1 MTQPTPRRQTVLA
14 LVGLGLAYALALAF
28 GLRSAEL
35 ERSRDI
41 AALGQ
46 QHALVAASRA
56 EAVSGWVQE
65 TRDQLAA
72 LADNP
77 AVRLYTLGASSS
89 GDPRA
94 AAGQAQYLESL
105 LNATAARAGFGVAR
119 IAVRADVPV
128 PEAPGIAVLDPAGR
142 LIARAG
148 GPLPRLA
155 QGFDAHKPRLSVAML
170 GGQAALSATQPIL
183 RLQDDTGAPVGLL
196 YAVRLLDEGL
206 ARRLRQPGDPY
217 ASGRTILVD
226 ARGTPLLA
234 PGTEDP
240 AQALPEAIRKALPR
254 DGKPWISA
262 DSTAAYQPLAIGGL
276 GVVRVV
282 DADEALQEAN
292 ERRRLKSLGWI
303 SGISWLA
310 AVLLLLWRHGAAQR
324 ATSAAR
330 DAEAAT
336 AREGRARL
344 FLQEI
349 ADRQQALILVGDADD
364 QLEFSNARA
373 RVALHLGQDARGVP
387 LASLFGAEAETVAGL
402 LAALRATASAA
413 GPARL
418 SLGGR
423 SVSLSALP
431 MADGQSLLVG
441 DDVTDVLAA
450 EARRAAAMTALVT
463 LLTGLIDARDPAST
477 AHSLKVSRLAVLVG
491 TALGLSEAERA
502 TLQLAGQLMNLGK
515 MLVPAEIL
523 TKAGPL
529 DAQEQS
535 IVQSAVARAADMLA
549 PVPFDLP
556 VVEVIRG
563 LNSVS
568 PPLPARILRLV
579 NAYVSMVSPRA
590 FRAAL
595 PHDAALDILRAKAT
609 PADAPAIAAIAQSME
624 TDAGRSALEA
634 SSR

>member
-1 MTQPTPRRQTVLA
+1 MAQPNPRRQTVFALA
-14 LVGLGLAYALALAF
+14 GLGVAYLLALAF
-28 GLRSAEL
+28 GLRSAEI

-41 AALGQ
+41 EALGQ
-46 QHALVAASRA
+46 QRLLVAASRA
-56 EAVSGWVQE
+56 EAVTGWIQE
-65 TRDQLAA
+65 TQDQLAA
-72 LADNP
+72 LAENP
-77 AVRLYTLGASSS
+77 AVQLYTLGAGGT

-105 LNATAARAGFGVAR
+105 LGATAARVGFGVAR

-128 PEAPGIAVLDPAGR
+128 PDAPGIAVLDPAGR
-142 LIARAG
+142 VLARAG
-148 GPLPRLA
+148 GPLPHPAGAIAGR
-155 QGFDAHKPRLSVAML
+155 KPQVAVTSL
-170 GGQAALSATQPIL
+170 GGQPALSFTQPIL
-183 RLQDDTGAPVGLL
+183 RLQDDAATPVGLL
-196 YAVRLLDEGL
+196 YAVRALDADL
-206 ARRLRQPGDPY
+206 ARRLRQPGDPF
-217 ASGRTILVD
+217 ASGRAILVD
-226 ARGTPLLA
+226 AGGTPLLA
-234 PGTEDP
+234 SGTLDP
-240 AQALPEAIRKALPR
+240 AAALPDAIRTALPD
-254 DGKPWISA
+254 DGKTWISE
-262 DSTAAYQPLAIGGL
+262 DRSAAYQPLGIGGL
-276 GVVRVV
+276 GVVHAV
-282 DADEALQEAN
+282 DPADALGEAN
-292 ERRRLKSLGWI
+292 ERQRLRSLGWI

-324 ATSAAR
+324 AASAAR
-330 DAEAAT
+330 EAEAAT
-336 AREGRARL
+336 EREERARM

-349 ADRQQALILVGDADD
+349 ADRQQALILVGSADD
-364 QLEFSNARA
+364 QLAFSNARA
-373 RVALHLGQDARGVP
+373 RVALHLGRDARGVP
-387 LASLFGAEAETVAGL
+387 LASLFGPETETIAAL
-402 LAALRATASAA
+402 LATLRETASAA

-450 EARRAAAMTALVT
+450 EARRTAAMSALVS

-477 AHSLKVSRLAVLVG
+477 AHSLKVSRLAVLIG

-515 MLVPAEIL
+515 MLVPTEIL

-529 DAQEQS
+529 DPREQGV
-535 IVQSAVARAADMLA
+535 VQDAVARAADMLA

-563 LNSVS
+563 LSSAS

-595 PHDAALDILRAKAT
+595 PHDATLDILRAKAT
-609 PADAPAIAAIAQSME
+609 PADAPVLAALAQSME
-624 TDAGRSALEA
+624 TEAGRSALDA